1 MKNFLSSKGG
11 WIAILPCTAAVAAY
25 LFLVFLPGM
34 REIHQLRADMVVK
47 QRYLSESAVRAAR
60 EKAVETEEA
69 ETREYL
75 QRGRNGAGSKAE
87 GAALFGELS
96 EQFRSAGVTM
106 TMFRPEPKSLHV
118 AVDRLP
124 ATVQCQG
131 TFLQLQSLLAS
142 LEQLRHRI
150 WIEELLLERGAEIEG
165 NVKCELRL
173 AIFVDNFEIS
183 D

>member
-1 MKNFLSSKGG
+1 MKNFLSNKGG
-11 WIAILPCTAAVAAY
+11 WIAILPCTAALAAY

-34 REIHQLRADMVVK
+34 REIHQLRADMIVK
-47 QRYLSESAVRAAR
+47 QRYLSESATRATR
-60 EKAVETEEA
+60 EKLIDAEET

-75 QRGRNGAGSKAE
+75 EERHHGASTSG

-96 EQFRSAGVTM
+96 ERFKSAGVTM
-106 TMFRPEPKSLHV
+106 TMFRPEPKSSFA

-124 ATVQCQG
+124 ATVQCKG
-131 TFLQLQSLLAS
+131 PFEQLQALLAS
-142 LEQLRHRI
+142 LEQLEQRV
-150 WIEELLLERGAEIEG
+150 WVEDLLLERGSETAG
-165 NVKCELRL
+165 DVKCEIRL

>member
-1 MKNFLSSKGG
+1 MKNLLSAKGG
-11 WIAILPCTAAVAAY
+11 WVAIVPCTVGLAAY

-34 REIHQLRADMVVK
+34 REIHELRADMVVK
-47 QRYLSESAVRAAR
+47 ERYLSESATRAAR
-60 EKAVETEEA
+60 EKSVEAEEA

-75 QRGRNGAGSKAE
+75 TARHGGSKAAKD

-96 EQFRSAGVTM
+96 ERFKAVGVTM
-106 TMFRPEPKSLHV
+106 TMFRPEAKTSFA

-124 ATVQCQG
+124 VTVQCKG
-131 TFLQLQSLLAS
+131 TYGQMQALLAS
-142 LEQLRHRI
+142 MEQVKQRVWVDDLV
-150 WIEELLLERGAEIEG
+150 LERGTNAGEDMR
-165 NVKCELRL
+165 CELRL